1 MSTLKYTPIQDID
14 YTTTHAPTVGSRL
27 ASLKP
32 GTPVLLTEDGKE
44 HEVTVQRFTRDGSI
58 DHASLTVGYGPG
70 RWNREVSA
78 ARILAGYVGL
88 SVPSTT
94 GRPTA

>member
-1 MSTLKYTPIQDID
+1 MSDRWYTPIQDVEH
-14 YTTTHAPTVGSRL
+14 TTTHAPTVGTRL
-27 ASLKP
+27 AALKP
-32 GTPVLLTEDGKE
+32 GTPVLLIEDGKE

-78 ARILAGYVGL
+78 ARILAGHVGL
-88 SVPSTT
+88 SVPPSA
-94 GRPTA
+94 GRPSA

>member
-1 MSTLKYTPIQDID
+1 M
-14 YTTTHAPTVGSRL
+14 RL
-27 ASLKP
+27 ATLKP
-32 GTPVLLTEDGKE
+32 GTTVLLSEDGKE
-44 HEVTVQRFTRDGSI
+44 HEVTVQRFVRDGSI

-88 SVPSTT
+88 SIPSFEG
-94 GRPTA
+94 GRSV

>member
-1 MSTLKYTPIQDID
+1 MNRYTPIQDAE
-14 YTTTHAPTVGSRL
+14 YPTTHAPTLGARL
-27 ASLKP
+27 AALVP
-32 GTPVLLTEDGKE
+32 GSTVLLIEDGKE
-44 HEVTVQRFTRDGSI
+44 HEVQVQRFHRDGAL

-88 SVPSTT
+88 SLPVKN
-94 GRPTA
+94 GDQ

>member
-1 MSTLKYTPIQDID
+1 MSDQRYTPIQDIE
-14 YTTTHAPTVGSRL
+14 YPTTHAPTVGTRL

-32 GTPVLLTEDGKE
+32 GTTVLLIEDGRE
-44 HEVTVQRFTRDGSI
+44 MEVQVQRFTRDGSM

-88 SVPSTT
+88 SVPAK
-94 GRPTA
+94 GDA

>member
-1 MSTLKYTPIQDID
+1 MNNHQYAPVQDVE
-14 YTTTHAPTVGSRL
+14 YTTTHAPTVGARL

-32 GTPVLLTEDGKE
+32 GTPVLLIEDGKE
-44 HEVTVQRFTRDGSI
+44 HEVAVQRFARDGSM
-58 DHASLTVGYGPG
+58 DHAALTVGYGPG

-88 SVPSTT
+88 SVPTT
-94 GRPTA
+94 KGEPSA

>member
-1 MSTLKYTPIQDID
+1 MTQQSFTPIQDVE
-14 YTTTHAPTVGSRL
+14 YPTTHAPTVGTRL
-27 ASLKP
+27 AALTP
-32 GTPVLLTEDGKE
+32 GTTVLLIEDGRE
-44 HEVTVQRFTRDGSI
+44 IEVQVQRFTRDGSM

-88 SVPSTT
+88 SVPS
-94 GRPTA
+94 GKDAR